1 MDKQM
6 LVKAFKS
13 IQMAAKRHS
22 PEILTGIGIAGMI
35 TTTVMAVRATPKAL
49 TLIGEREVDEDRKL
63 SKREIVKTAW
73 SCYAPAAIVGGVSI
87 ACLVGS
93 TSVNLR
99 RNTALAA
106 AYSCAET
113 ALREY
118 QEKAVEVVGEKKE
131 QTIRDAVA
139 KERIEKHPVSE
150 SQILYTGHGD
160 TLCYDSWCS
169 RYFKSD
175 IEVIRRAVHNL
186 NDRLRMDNYIS
197 LNEFYDAIGLEETKV
212 GDLLGWNIGKGYI
225 KLSFSSVLA
234 SDLTPFPDT
243 PCLVIDFQVPPE
255 YEYNRGW

>member
-6 LVKAFKS
+6 LVNAVKS
-13 IQMAAKRHS
+13 VRTAAKRHS

-35 TTTVMAVRATPKAL
+35 TTTIMAVRATPKAL
-49 TLIGEREVDEDRKL
+49 TIIGECEVDENRKL
-63 SKREIVKTAW
+63 SKAEVVKATW
-73 SCYAPAAIVGGVSI
+73 TCYIPSAIVGGASI

-99 RNTALAA
+99 RNAALAA

-118 QEKAVEVVGEKKE
+118 QDRVVEVIGEKKE

-150 SQILYTGHGD
+150 QQILYTGHGD
-160 TLCYDSWCS
+160 TLCYDAWCS

-175 IEVIRRAVHNL
+175 IEVIRRAIHEL
-186 NDRLRMDNYIS
+186 NDRLRVDNYIS
-197 LNEFYDAIGLEETKV
+197 LNDFYDSIGLEESKT
-212 GDLLGWNIGKGYI
+212 GEILGWNIGKGYI
-225 KLSFSSVLA
+225 QLAFSSVLA

-243 PCLVIDFQVPPE
+243 PCLAIDFRVPPQ
-255 YEYNRGW
+255 YDYDRGW

>member
-6 LVKAFKS
+6 LVNAFKS
-13 IQMAAKRHS
+13 VRTAAKRHS

-35 TTTVMAVRATPKAL
+35 TTTIMAVRATPKAL

-63 SKREIVKTAW
+63 SKREVVKTTW

-106 AYSCAET
+106 AYSCAES

-118 QEKAVEVVGEKKE
+118 QEKVVEVVGEKKE

-139 KERIEKHPVSE
+139 KERIEKHPVSDG
-150 SQILYTGHGD
+150 QILYTGRGD

-175 IEVIRRAVHNL
+175 IEVIRRAVHDL
-186 NDRLRMDNYIS
+186 NDQLRMDNYVS
-197 LNEFYDAIGLEETKV
+197 LNEFYDSIGLEEAKV
-212 GDLLGWNIGKGYI
+212 GDMLGWNVGKGYI
-225 KLSFSSVLA
+225 KLAFSSVLA

-255 YEYNRGW
+255 YEYSRGW

>member
-6 LVKAFKS
+6 LVNAVKS
-13 IQMAAKRHS
+13 VRTAAKRHS

-35 TTTVMAVRATPKAL
+35 TTTIMAVRATPKAL
-49 TLIGEREVDEDRKL
+49 TIIGEREVDENRKL
-63 SKREIVKTAW
+63 SKVEVVKATW
-73 SCYAPAAIVGGVSI
+73 TCYIPSAVVGGASI

-99 RNTALAA
+99 RNAALAA

-118 QEKAVEVVGEKKE
+118 QDKVVEVIGEKKE

-139 KERIEKHPVSE
+139 KERIEKRPVSE
-150 SQILYTGHGD
+150 QQILYTGHGD
-160 TLCYDSWCS
+160 TLCYDAWCS

-175 IEVIRRAVHNL
+175 IEVIRRAIHEL
-186 NDRLRMDNYIS
+186 NDRLRTDNYIS
-197 LNEFYDAIGLEETKV
+197 LNEFYDAIGLEESKT
-212 GDLLGWNIGKGYI
+212 GEILGWNIGKGYI
-225 KLSFSSVLA
+225 QLAFSSVLA

-243 PCLVIDFQVPPE
+243 PCLVIDFRVPPQ
-255 YEYNRGW
+255 YEYDRGW

>member
-6 LVKAFKS
+6 LVNAFKS
-13 IQMAAKRHS
+13 VRAAAKRHS

-49 TLIGEREVDEDRKL
+49 ALIGEREVEEERKL
-63 SKREIVKTAW
+63 SKTEVVKTTW
-73 SCYAPAAIVGGVSI
+73 TCYAPSVIVGGVSI

-99 RNTALAA
+99 RNAALAA

-118 QEKAVEVVGEKKE
+118 QDKVVEVIGEKKE

-150 SQILYTGHGD
+150 RQILYTGHGD
-160 TLCYDSWCS
+160 TLCYDVWCS

-175 IEVIRRAVHNL
+175 IEVIRRAVHDL
-186 NDRLRMDNYIS
+186 NDRLRSEDYIS
-197 LNEFYDAIGLEETKV
+197 LNEFYSAIDLEEAKV
-212 GDLLGWNIGKGYI
+212 GEILGWNIGKGYI

-234 SDLTPFPDT
+234 SDSTSFPDT
-243 PCLVIDFQVPPE
+243 PCLVIDFQIPPQ
-255 YEYNRGW
+255 YEYTRHW